1 MKKTAIIITL
11 VLSVLLFLSACGSS
25 GQNKS
30 IDIHAVMDS
39 ITSQVQMPE
48 ETMNLATKDDL
59 VDYLGVDGSLAKDFV
74 VVRDANYVGT
84 ELVIIEA
91 NDESSA
97 NQISDQLNKKIAEDI
112 ETYQSYNA
120 DYAYLLQNSNV
131 NVNGVY
137 VSLFIADNSAE
148 IINIYNSY
156 FN

>member
-1 MKKTAIIITL
+1 MKKTVILLSLIIALTF
-11 VLSVLLFLSACGSS
+11 VFTGCGSS
-25 GQNKS
+25 SQSKT

-39 ITSQVQMPE
+39 ITSSVDMPE
-48 ETMNLATKDDL
+48 ETMNLASNDDL
-59 VDYLGVDGSLAKDFV
+59 MDYLGVDGSLAKDFV
-74 VVRDANYVGT
+74 AVRDANYVGT

-91 NDESSA
+91 NDEASA
-97 NQISDQLNKKIAEDI
+97 KQISDQLNEKIADDI

-137 VSLFIADNSAE
+137 VSLFISENSDE
-148 IINIYNSY
+148 MINIYNSY

>member
-1 MKKTAIIITL
+1 MKKTVFLISLICIIILAFTG
-11 VLSVLLFLSACGSS
+11 CGSS
-25 GQNKS
+25 SQNKT
-30 IDIHAVMDS
+30 IDVHSVMDE
-39 ITSQVQMPE
+39 ITSSVTMPE
-48 ETMNLATKDDL
+48 ETMNLTTNDDL
-59 VDYLGVDGSLAKDFV
+59 IDYLGVDGSLAKDFA

-97 NQISDQLNKKIAEDI
+97 GQISDQLNKKIAEDI

-137 VSLFIADNSAE
+137 VSLFIAENSAE

>member
-1 MKKTAIIITL
+1 MRKSFIIISVVLTVL
-11 VLSVLLFLSACGSS
+11 VLFAACGSS
-25 GQNKS
+25 SQSNS

-48 ETMNLATKDDL
+48 ETMNFSTNDDL
-59 VDYLGVDGSLAKDFV
+59 MDYLGVDGSLAKDFV

-97 NQISDQLNKKIAEDI
+97 QQISGQLNSKIAEDI

-120 DYAYLLQNSNV
+120 DYAFLLQNSKV
-131 NVNGVY
+131 NINGVY
-137 VSLFIADNSAE
+137 VSLFISENAE
-148 IINIYNSY
+148 QIISIYNSN
-156 FN
+156 F